1 MTPRHPFLIF
11 KIQMKKALLLV
22 AGFVCSMAAWATNYT
37 GQLIVTVNGNL
48 TQMGTT
54 IALDQ
59 NGDKYN
65 FSLKNFKLVNG
76 EQVIGVGNIEL
87 NDLEAAEA
95 YSIKTITVEKDIM
108 ITEGDD
114 PTIDQWIGPVISPIP
129 LKLVAKFNDQVLSV
143 DIDINMVTLG
153 QIIKVNFVG
162 NTPSTPSI
170 PTGDVNG
177 DGKINV
183 SDVSALINIILGIH

>member
-11 KIQMKKALLLV
+11 KNQMKKALLLV

-37 GQLIVTVNGNL
+37 GQLNVTVNGNL

-59 NGDKYN
+59 NGDNYN
-65 FSLKNFKLVNG
+65 FSLKNFKLING

-87 NDLEAAEA
+87 NDLQAAEA
-95 YSIKTITVEKDIM
+95 YGIKTITVDQDIM

-114 PTIDQWIGPVISPIP
+114 PSIDQWIGPVISPIP

-143 DIDINMVTLG
+143 DIDITMVTLG
-153 QIIKVNFVG
+153 QIIKVTFVG
-162 NTPSTPSI
+162 STPSTPS
-170 PTGDVNG
+170 GDVNG

>member
-1 MTPRHPFLIF
+1 
-11 KIQMKKALLLV
+11 
-22 AGFVCSMAAWATNYT
+22 MAAWATNYT
-37 GQLIVTVNGNL
+37 GQLNVTVNGNL

-95 YSIKTITVEKDIM
+95 YGIKTITVEKDIM

-162 NTPSTPSI
+162 NTPSTPS
-170 PTGDVNG
+170 GDVNG

>member
-11 KIQMKKALLLV
+11 KNQMKKALLLV
-22 AGFVCSMAAWATNYT
+22 AGFVCTMAAWATNYT
-37 GQLIVTVNGNL
+37 GQLNVTVDGNL

-59 NGDKYN
+59 NGDNYN
-65 FSLKNFKLVNG
+65 FSLKNFKLING
-76 EQVIGVGNIEL
+76 ELVIGVGNIEL
-87 NDLEAAEA
+87 NDLEATEA
-95 YSIKTITVEKDIM
+95 YGIKTITIDQDIM

-114 PTIDQWIGPVISPIP
+114 PSIDQWIGPAISPIP
-129 LKLVAKFNDQVLSV
+129 LKLVAKFNNQVLSV
-143 DIDINMVTLG
+143 DIDINLVALG
-153 QIIKVNFVG
+153 QIIKVTFVG
-162 NTPSTPSI
+162 NTPSA

-177 DGKINV
+177 DGKVNV